1 MVIKEIHELRRD
13 KVSISMV
20 LLTPLFQLIIL
31 GYAINMDP
39 HNLPTALLNYDT
51 ERMSQIFVTEAQ
63 NTGYFSMIPVDS
75 EEAAQKAFV
84 RGDVTFIVTIPE
96 GFTRKLL
103 RGEKPQLLIQGDA
116 IDPITTGN
124 ALSALVQVAKSMFQ
138 HDLPG
143 DMRVVQKEDDFE
155 LIIHRM
161 FNPEGI
167 TQFNTIPGI
176 MGSILSTTLI
186 LMTAL
191 SITRERENG
200 ALENLLVSPLS
211 GLEVIIG
218 KITPFVIIGL
228 FQATL
233 ILIAAV
239 LLFDIPLHGS
249 VFLLFFVLLIY
260 VFLCLSIGIGISGL
274 AQNQLQ
280 ALQMSSFYFIPSLML
295 SGFVSPF
302 ISMPDWAKA
311 IGSCLPLTYFIRLV
325 KGIMLKGYSA
335 TALLPDLLPLIGLA
349 VIVIGVGLKM
359 QSDEGEINPVDIL
372 RWPGVMAAKEQDL
385 DAIAADILAAL
396 DGALDDFIVAR
407 ETEGQALKALIEQRL
422 EGVSGEVAKVRAH
435 MPEILQWQ
443 RERLV
448 AKLEDAEVQLEN
460 NRLEQELVLM
470 AQRIDVAEELDRLE
484 AHVKETYNILKK
496 KEAVGRRLDFMMQEF
511 NRESNT
517 LASKSINAEV
527 TNSAIELKVLIEQM
541 REQIQNIE

>member
-1 MVIKEIHELRRD
+1 M
-13 KVSISMV
+13 
-20 LLTPLFQLIIL
+20 
-31 GYAINMDP
+31 
-39 HNLPTALLNYDT
+39 
-51 ERMSQIFVTEAQ
+51 
-63 NTGYFSMIPVDS
+63 
-75 EEAAQKAFV
+75 
-84 RGDVTFIVTIPE
+84 TIPE

-274 AQNQLQ
+274 AQTSRRRCKCPL
-280 ALQMSSFYFIPSLML
+280 FTL
-295 SGFVSPF
+295 S
-302 ISMPDWAKA
+302 
-311 IGSCLPLTYFIRLV
+311 LPLCCP
-325 KGIMLKGYSA
+325 
-335 TALLPDLLPLIGLA
+335 ALLAPLLVCLTGRKPLA
-349 VIVIGVGLKM
+349 
-359 QSDEGEINPVDIL
+359 PVY
-372 RWPGVMAAKEQDL
+372 R
-385 DAIAADILAAL
+385 
-396 DGALDDFIVAR
+396 
-407 ETEGQALKALIEQRL
+407 
-422 EGVSGEVAKVRAH
+422 
-435 MPEILQWQ
+435 
-443 RERLV
+443 
-448 AKLEDAEVQLEN
+448 
-460 NRLEQELVLM
+460 
-470 AQRIDVAEELDRLE
+470 
-484 AHVKETYNILKK
+484 
-496 KEAVGRRLDFMMQEF
+496 
-511 NRESNT
+511 
-517 LASKSINAEV
+517 
-527 TNSAIELKVLIEQM
+527 
-541 REQIQNIE
+541 